1 MIARALAAT
10 VILAVPTASFAS
22 CRIHN
27 DTPYDFVVESG
38 NTSNQSVGGH
48 TETSI
53 NAGKII
59 GKSKEGK
66 SISGFCKEGDHLEV
80 KEEEGV
86 AILYVK

>member
-1 MIARALAAT
+1 MLAKFVAAIVIVIPAT
-10 VILAVPTASFAS
+10 SFAS

-53 NAGKII
+53 NPGKISSMSAI
-59 GKSKEGK
+59 GKAS
-66 SISGFCKEGDHLEV
+66 S
-80 KEEEGV
+80 
-86 AILYVK
+86 AP